1 MKTVTYIF
9 EPEKV
14 VAEFKIDER
23 FVLME
28 AIHKHTSNVLIKLV
42 VSKVKTEKALVLHQS

>member
-1 MKTVTYIF
+1 MVTYIL

-23 FVLME
+23 FVLVE
-28 AIHKHTSNVLIKLV
+28 AIHKHAPNVLIEFVVAKVEVPLV
-42 VSKVKTEKALVLHQS
+42 RTGGGE